1 MAIEEKKTSQ
11 RCTAEVEGQ
20 QTQVTLRQIL
30 IIYHEISTNNE
41 NIPQEGFRMLKN
53 PAQTDY
59 GISVLGDSS
68 KLNWRRPLET

>member
-1 MAIEEKKTSQ
+1 MALEEKKPESSQ
-11 RCTAEVEGQ
+11 RFTAKVEGQ

-59 GISVLGDSS
+59 GISVQILQ
-68 KLNWRRPLET
+68 T